1 MCGFGVRFQNNIST
15 IYKLRGPK
23 DSSENT
29 LIRSANFL
37 EANKKLKGKIG
48 SWSHAIQTAT
58 WKIWTKPLD

>member
-1 MCGFGVRFQNNIST
+1 MCGFGVRFQNNILT
-15 IYKLRGPK
+15 IYKLRGPT
-23 DSSENT
+23 ENT